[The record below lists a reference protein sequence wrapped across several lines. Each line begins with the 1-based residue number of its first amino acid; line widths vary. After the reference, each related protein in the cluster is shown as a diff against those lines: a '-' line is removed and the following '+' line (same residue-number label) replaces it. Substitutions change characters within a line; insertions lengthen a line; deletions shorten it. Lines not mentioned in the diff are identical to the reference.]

1 MKFVSRDVDLT
12 IFLPCDCFF
21 SVREQNLLE
30 IQFQVAEEE
39 KDNKGEK
46 ERKKEKK
53 LWRAKPKQLDS

>member
-39 KDNKGEK
+39 KDNK
-46 ERKKEKK
+46 K